1 MKKFQKYFLLSLCMT
16 LFGCASLN
24 GKNNQE
30 VTISTSPSE
39 AYIYVDGWVAKTP
52 VKLNLTA
59 ASSSYLIK
67 VKKEGYKDEEVKVNR
82 RLRYREVFLENLVW
96 MFGYPIAVYVDF
108 SNGRAFEL
116 QDTQIELKEKK

>member
-1 MKKFQKYFLLSLCMT
+1 MKKFQKYFLLSLCT
-16 LFGCASLN
+16 ILFGCASLT

-52 VKLNLTA
+52 AKLNLTA
-59 ASSSYLIK
+59 SSASYLIK
-67 VKKEGYKDEEVKVNR
+67 VKKEGYKDEEVRINR
-82 RLRYREVFLENLVW
+82 RLRYQEVFLENLVW
-96 MFGYPIAVYVDF
+96 IFGYPLAVYADF
-108 SNGRAFEL
+108 SSGRAFEL